1 MMKAIAYPVMMIA
14 GIGLVACFCL
24 YIGSLAAPGLVPRL
38 APVAATVLFPGI
50 FVVWLPTVLLMNRF
64 TRDFK
69 QRDLWKA
76 ALRGCPASMRTGL
89 WVVIGFVIF
98 AAFVVPLLRGQNPGP
113 GSFLI
118 FPASFYSV
126 SFCVMYSILH
136 VDKLDAERRCLNGH
150 RISPVAKF
158 CEECGAPA
166 APEGIQQPSL
176 GG

>member
-14 GIGLVACFCL
+14 GIGLVACFFL
-24 YIGSLAAPGLVPRL
+24 YIGSLAVPGLVPRL
-38 APVAATVLFPGI
+38 APVATKVMFPGI
-50 FVVWLPTVLLMNRF
+50 FVVWLPTVLLMNRL

-76 ALRGCPASMRTGL
+76 ALRGCPPWMKTGL
-89 WVVIGFVIF
+89 WVVIGFVIL
-98 AAFVVPLLRGQNPGP
+98 AAFVVPLLRGQNPDM

-126 SFCVMYSILH
+126 SFCVMHSLLH

-176 GG
+176 KG